1 MAQAAP
7 PVCQTGFQCQTVWRE
22 NLADERHIANPV
34 SAFVMLKDDQLVRI
48 VVRLYFPAFDVAAH
62 KHIQKFEGVSGI
74 QVFKAENGR
83 QALKTAEENDLQC
96 IILDIMMP
104 DLDGL
109 NATLKLRESKNIP
122 IILLSAKSEDTD
134 KITGLSFGADDY
146 VTKPFNPLEL
156 MARVKSQIRR
166 YVSLG
171 SMEKKDSLIV
181 TGGLAL
187 DLDSKEITLDGEK
200 VKLTATEYGILE
212 YLMKNIGRVLST
224 NQIYEAVW
232 KEPSFQTEKTVT
244 VHIRRIREKIE
255 INPKEPKYLKVV
267 WGIGY
272 KIEKL

>member
-1 MAQAAP
+1 MYNVL
-7 PVCQTGFQCQTVWRE
+7 VCDDDKAILDSLE
-22 NLADERHIANPV
+22 IYLNLEGYKV
-34 SAFVMLKDDQLVRI
+34 S
-48 VVRLYFPAFDVAAH
+48 
-62 KHIQKFEGVSGI
+62 
-74 QVFKAENGR
+74 KAENGR